1 MKQLPFPASRQKGSM
16 TKYIS
21 PQSCKNWHPVPF
33 TKLEMFNVALL
44 AEAIMQ
50 YRARLPIMSPCW
62 MDEWAFGYIAA
73 NRDQGIINHMQA
85 QLLFSIF
92 NTEG

>member
-1 MKQLPFPASRQKGSM
+1 M
-16 TKYIS
+16 TTYIS
-21 PQSCKNWHPVPF
+21 PQSLKHWHPVPF
-33 TKLEMFNVALL
+33 TKLEMFNVAMI
-44 AEAIMQ
+44 AEVIVQ
-50 YRARLPIMSPCW
+50 YRERLDPITAPCW

-92 NTEG
+92 NTED